1 MLGAPQLT
9 QARKVTVD
17 GSTVTIERVTD
28 TGYEK
33 VEGSTPAVISVVEKI
48 NDPRYPS
55 FKGIMA
61 AKSKPIEVKSLADIG
76 LDAGEVGL
84 ANAGPQVAS
93 FENAPPREAGQTV
106 KDEGDGGAKIA
117 DFLAVQ
123 EAHLRGLSYTWQ
135 RYWFSSTRSTA
146 RSRRPPSNC
155 SPRPA
160 SSASRARSSSAR
172 PAPPAPLKDQLAE
185 YGAAKVY
192 VAESDDIAGYSVA
205 PKAEALA
212 AVVEQASPA
221 AVLISSSAEN
231 KEIAA
236 RLALKLEGGL
246 LYDAVGIDGDGN
258 ATQQIFGAAITVTV
272 EGHQGHRRSS
282 RSGRTR
288 SPRSRPPARPR
299 RSPSRSPS
307 PTPARRAKIVDT
319 VVEEKGSR
327 PQLSDASVVV
337 SGGRGIGNA
346 DNFAIIEKLAD
357 TLGAAVG
364 ASRAV
369 VDAGWVPHTM
379 QVGQTGVT
387 VSPQLYIAV
396 GISGA
401 IQHRAGMQTSKTI
414 VAINKDPEAPIF
426 ELADFGVVGDLFQ
439 VAPQLTEEITKRKGY
454 ATYRAAS
461 LGRMRCVLGGRLEGD
476 CS

>member
-1 MLGAPQLT
+1 MAEVLVLVDAVDGTVKKATFELLTAAKQLGDPAAVVVGAPGTAGALKEQLG
-9 QARKVTVD
+9 K
-17 GSTVTIERVTD
+17 
-28 TGYEK
+28 
-33 VEGSTPAVISVVEKI
+33 
-48 NDPRYPS
+48 
-55 FKGIMA
+55 
-61 AKSKPIEVKSLADIG
+61 
-76 LDAGEVGL
+76 
-84 ANAGPQVAS
+84 
-93 FENAPPREAGQTV
+93 
-106 KDEGDGGAKIA
+106 
-117 DFLAVQ
+117 
-123 EAHLRGLSYTWQ
+123 
-135 RYWFSSTRSTA
+135 
-146 RSRRPPSNC
+146 
-155 SPRPA
+155 
-160 SSASRARSSSAR
+160 
-172 PAPPAPLKDQLAE
+172 
-185 YGAAKVY
+185 YGATKVY

-212 AVVEQASPA
+212 AVVQQASPA
-221 AVLISSSAEN
+221 AVLIPSTAEN

-236 RLALKLEGGL
+236 RLAVKVESGL
-246 LYDAVGIDGDGN
+246 IYDAVGFDGDGN
-258 ATQQIFGAAITVTV
+258 ITQQIFGAAITTTSKVTKGTPV
-272 EGHQGHRRSS
+272 I
-282 RSGRTR
+282 TV
-288 SPRSRPPARPR
+288 RPNSFAPEESAGAAEEVPV
-299 RSPSRSPS
+299 SVTISD
-307 PTPARRAKIVDT
+307 AAKGAKIVDS

-357 TLGAAVG
+357 SLGAAVG

-439 VAPQLTEEITKRKGY
+439 VAPQLTDEIAKRK
-454 ATYRAAS
+454 
-461 LGRMRCVLGGRLEGD
+461 
-476 CS
+476 